1 MIKLK
6 NGHVVTYQKD
16 FDAFFQDLLESMVR
30 ESRRAAAGRG
40 KPADDQAKNE
50 VFLKELM
57 DNCIF
62 VTHQLFDLAKDKEE
76 FSRFM
81 VTGFIFN
88 SIICTLPVLEN
99 EIAGEQPPEDEG
111 EGQVH

>member
-30 ESRRAAAGRG
+30 ESRRSAAGQG
-40 KPADDQAKNE
+40 QPPDDQTANE
-50 VFLKELM
+50 RFLKELM
-57 DNCIF
+57 DNCIY
-62 VTHQLFDLAKDKEE
+62 VTHQLFDLAREKEE

-88 SIICTLPVLEN
+88 SIICSLPVLEN
-99 EIAGEQPPEDEG
+99 EMAPESEPEDEG
-111 EGQVH
+111 QVH

>member
-30 ESRRAAAGRG
+30 ESRRTAAERGR
-40 KPADDQAKNE
+40 PDDERTRNE
-50 VFLKELM
+50 LFLKELM
-57 DNCIF
+57 DNCIY
-62 VTHQLFDLAKDKEE
+62 VTHQLFDLAKEKEE

-88 SIICTLPVLEN
+88 SIICSLPVLEN
-99 EIAGEQPPEDEG
+99 EISPENEPDE
-111 EGQVH
+111 EEPVH